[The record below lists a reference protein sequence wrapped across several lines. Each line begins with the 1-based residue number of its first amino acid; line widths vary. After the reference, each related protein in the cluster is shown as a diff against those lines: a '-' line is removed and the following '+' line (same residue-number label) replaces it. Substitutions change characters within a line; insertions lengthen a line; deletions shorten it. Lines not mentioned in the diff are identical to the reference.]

1 MIRRRSPHPTSG
13 QGGWITGLLAVALGV
28 FFALGGEIRHGV
40 DLDGVDP
47 TNRVAFG
54 LTVAAVGVLLVVWWA
69 IDADRATRRR
79 SRRRR
84 RRRR

>member
-1 MIRRRSPHPTSG
+1 M
-13 QGGWITGLLAVALGV
+13 TGLLAVVLGV
-28 FFALGGEIRHGV
+28 VFALGGEIGHGV
-40 DLDGVDP
+40 AVAGVDP
-47 TNRVAFG
+47 TDRVAFG

-84 RRRR
+84 RR